1 MTYNKRR
8 KLADKLIEAGLTTEK
23 DSMKIVTVLMKKPK
37 IALKFFKKFNIVEE
51 SIIAEM
57 TEEDIFNILEQKVDE
72 VIRSKQ

>member
-8 KLADKLIEAGLTTEK
+8 TLADKLIEAGLTTEK

-37 IALKFFKKFNIVEE
+37 IALKFFKRFNVVEE
-51 SIIAEM
+51 SRLAEM
-57 TEEDIFNILEQKVDE
+57 TEDDIFNLLEEKVDE